1 MTKEAKIAKIMV
13 LVLCFALILVVGTY
27 LADNICQ
34 RHYWVETAECEQAYV
49 AWHIALPGYETR
61 YTPEDE
67 MDLQKWSG
75 TELNG
80 LVATNQ
86 DGTVNK
92 EATAGMDLLSTGA
105 FPGYELKKKDNGHYV
120 LYRPE
125 KTERYFTMQAWYRI
139 GPGQRDAELD
149 YCPK

>member
-1 MTKEAKIAKIMV
+1 MRPMV
-13 LVLCFALILVVGTY
+13 ILLICAVVFCCCSIY
-27 LADNICQ
+27 ASLNLCQ
-34 RHYWVETAECEQAYV
+34 RHYWVKTAECEQAYV
-49 AWHIALPGYETR
+49 AWHIALPGYETQ

-67 MDLQKWSG
+67 MDLQKWAG

-92 EATAGMDLLSTGA
+92 EATAGMGLLSMGV

-125 KTERYFTMQAWYRI
+125 KTEKYFTMQAFYRI

-149 YCPK
+149 YYPKEKNN